1 MEVRVMRLCTGNIC
15 VLGGGGP
22 NFGEIINV
30 NEDFK
35 SEVKSNCRLRTTPKN
50 KVYINRAGAEI
61 ISVVYVCNQNKI
73 LENLGTDTQTSLG
86 KGGQGHYNIQMVPE
100 IIESL
105 DTSKNMREDS
115 LLEIEF
121 TPKDLKKNSYYMK
134 PRGDAEYLSNH
145 VALFNMNQCPHA
157 VEGNLLKCLIPSDGV
172 HRHCVDEGYEFSF
185 EDLIISKGRD
195 TLWVPFRCGGPKP
208 VDLYDMGPLLTDI
221 VKQVLVK
228 LVGFARDGRDIEEI
242 TSQNVVFMGSIKD
255 PGNPK
260 LVDCQIL
267 GSNNGTGFRSLADL
281 IMHCKP
287 SNLREELLSPSVR
300 SFLRCLRNETGT
312 HMRAMVRQDKHKSY
326 SEIGEWK
333 WSKALNS
340 YRMRD
345 GLRGKGQYHKM
356 EVPLEELSPV
366 DFSGDWLNLFKGN
379 ISKFVTDQVEKVI
392 KEKGVAFERKK
403 RVACTWFEFLVMY
416 LPGLSS

>member
-1 MEVRVMRLCTGNIC
+1 MFPSAPLITATFVFWVVGVLILGRLSMSMKT
-15 VLGGGGP
+15 
-22 NFGEIINV
+22 
-30 NEDFK
+30 
-35 SEVKSNCRLRTTPKN
+35 SNLK
-50 KVYINRAGAEI
+50 
-61 ISVVYVCNQNKI
+61 
-73 LENLGTDTQTSLG
+73 
-86 KGGQGHYNIQMVPE
+86 
-100 IIESL
+100 
-105 DTSKNMREDS
+105 

-172 HRHCVDEGYEFSF
+172 HRHCVDEG
-185 EDLIISKGRD
+185 
-195 TLWVPFRCGGPKP
+195 
-208 VDLYDMGPLLTDI
+208 
-221 VKQVLVK
+221 QVLVK

-300 SFLRCLRNETGT
+300 SFLRCLRNETG
-312 HMRAMVRQDKHKSY
+312 VDSW
-326 SEIGEWK
+326 IGEK
-333 WSKALNS
+333 MKAGESVELLYHPVFLDYKELQNARRSKRQRS
-340 YRMRD
+340 VSQD
-345 GLRGKGQYHKM
+345 G
-356 EVPLEELSPV
+356 SP
-366 DFSGDWLNLFKGN
+366 
-379 ISKFVTDQVEKVI
+379 T
-392 KEKGVAFERKK
+392 
-403 RVACTWFEFLVMY
+403 
-416 LPGLSS
+416 

>member
-1 MEVRVMRLCTGNIC
+1 MFPSAPLITATFVFWVVGVLILGRLSMSMKT
-15 VLGGGGP
+15 
-22 NFGEIINV
+22 
-30 NEDFK
+30 
-35 SEVKSNCRLRTTPKN
+35 SNLK
-50 KVYINRAGAEI
+50 
-61 ISVVYVCNQNKI
+61 
-73 LENLGTDTQTSLG
+73 
-86 KGGQGHYNIQMVPE
+86 
-100 IIESL
+100 
-105 DTSKNMREDS
+105 

-300 SFLRCLRNETGT
+300 SFLRCLRNETGS
-312 HMRAMVRQDKHKSY
+312 HQS
-326 SEIGEWK
+326 
-333 WSKALNS
+333 
-340 YRMRD
+340 
-345 GLRGKGQYHKM
+345 
-356 EVPLEELSPV
+356 
-366 DFSGDWLNLFKGN
+366 
-379 ISKFVTDQVEKVI
+379 VEKLSAWI
-392 KEKGVAFERKK
+392 LGAFTGRRGVGCPSCLLIC
-403 RVACTWFEFLVMY
+403 V
-416 LPGLSS
+416 